1 MKDMALDI
9 KPTRSEL
16 INLKRRI
23 KQTSSGYNLLKLK
36 IDGLFFEFRTLLA
49 EMIAAKEELVGTYR
63 DALKSIALASSIE
76 GGLSVK
82 SSAIAAN
89 SGPEVMVSRRNIMGV
104 VVPKV
109 EGTNLTTTVETRP
122 TGIIGGS
129 PYIDEAADSYS
140 ILISKIVKAAEMEAT
155 LKRLLEE
162 IEATKRR
169 VNALEFVVI
178 PEMKEAQTFI
188 QLRLEEM
195 EREETFRL
203 KRFKNK

>member
-1 MKDMALDI
+1 MALDI

-23 KQTSSGYNLLKLK
+23 KQTQNGYKLLKMK
-36 IDGLFFEFRTLLA
+36 RDGLFHEFRTLLA
-49 EMIAAKEELVGTYR
+49 EMITAREELVQTFREAKQGI
-63 DALKSIALASSIE
+63 DLASAVE
-76 GGLSVK
+76 GGIVVQSAAM
-82 SSAIAAN
+82 AIAN
-89 SGPEVMVSRRNIMGV
+89 HPEVMVERRNIMGV
-104 VVPKV
+104 VVPSV
-109 EGTNLTTTVETRP
+109 TGEHLTSTIDERGMGLV
-122 TGIIGGS
+122 GGS
-129 PYIDEAADSYS
+129 PYIDEAADGYS
-140 ILISKIVKAAEMEAT
+140 ALIEKIVKAAEMEAT

-178 PEMKEAQTFI
+178 PQMEEARNFI

>member
-1 MKDMALDI
+1 MALDI

-23 KQTSSGYNLLKLK
+23 KQTENGYELLKMK
-36 IDGLFFEFRTLLA
+36 RDGLFHEFRTLLS
-49 EMIAAKEELVGTYR
+49 EMIEAKKGLVMTYR
-63 DALKSIALASSIE
+63 AASSRIALAAAIE
-76 GGLSVK
+76 GGLEVQ
-82 SSAIAAN
+82 SAALGN
-89 SGPEVMVSRRNIMGV
+89 PVHPEVEVSRRNIMGV
-104 VVPKV
+104 VVPEVK
-109 EGTNLTTTVETRP
+109 GTNLSLSLEQR
-122 TGIIGGS
+122 GIGLIGGS
-129 PYIDEAADSYS
+129 PYIDEAADAYGD
-140 ILISKIVKAAEMEAT
+140 LIVKIVKAAEMEST

-178 PEMKEAQTFI
+178 PQMEEAKTFI

>member
-1 MKDMALDI
+1 MALDI

-23 KQTSSGYNLLKLK
+23 TQTENGYNLLKLK
-36 IDGLFFEFRTLLA
+36 RDGLFYEFRTLLS
-49 EMIAAKEELVGTYR
+49 EMIAAKQALVQTYVE
-63 DALKSIALASSIE
+63 AKQAISLASSVE
-76 GGLSVK
+76 GGLAVK
-82 SSAIAAN
+82 SAAIAVAKR
-89 SGPEVMVSRRNIMGV
+89 PEVVVSRHNIMGV

-109 EGTNLTTTVETRP
+109 VGTHLSQSFKER
-122 TGIIGGS
+122 GLGLIGGS
-129 PYIDEAADSYS
+129 PYLDEAADSYGT
-140 ILISKIVKAAEMEAT
+140 LIESIVKAAEMEST
-155 LKRLLEE
+155 LKRLLVE

-169 VNALEFVVI
+169 VNALEFKVI
-178 PEMKEAQTFI
+178 PEMKEAQVFI

>member
-1 MKDMALDI
+1 MALDI

-23 KQTSSGYNLLKLK
+23 KQTQNGYNLLKLK
-36 IDGLFFEFRTLLA
+36 RDGLFYEFRILLS
-49 EMIAAKEELVGTYR
+49 EMIEAKEALVTTFVE
-63 DALKSIALASSIE
+63 AKQAINLASSIE
-76 GGLSVK
+76 GGLAVK
-82 SSAIAAN
+82 SAAIAIAQK
-89 SGPEVMVSRRNIMGV
+89 PEVEVSRYNIMGV

-109 EGTNLTTTVETRP
+109 EGRYLSQTLEER
-122 TGIIGGS
+122 GLGLIGGS
-129 PYIDEAADSYS
+129 PYLDEAADAYGE
-140 ILISKIVKAAEMEAT
+140 LIESIVKAAEMEST
-155 LKRLLEE
+155 LKRLLVE

-169 VNALEFVVI
+169 VNALEFKVI
-178 PEMKEAQTFI
+178 PEMEEAQTFI